1 MTREEQIIETAKEYY
16 NPKNGT
22 PFSLQ
27 MRTGF
32 ITGAK
37 WADEHPANEQQGLN
51 VKEILYVAQKT
62 AAITKKEIIIKA
74 CKWLKDNLSDRIYDR
89 DCYLDTFTE
98 LFIEDFRK
106 ALEE

>member
-37 WADEHPANEQQGLN
+37 WADEHPANEQQDLN

-62 AAITKKEIIIKA
+62 AEITKKEIIIKA
-74 CKWLKDNLSDRIYDR
+74 CEWIAKNHHLYKELSFGSLSTDWHKLIK
-89 DCYLDTFTE
+89 E
-98 LFIEDFRK
+98 FRK
-106 ALEE
+106 AMDE